1 MQNLEDKQ
9 RVLWYFP
16 KWPVTANLDNII
28 SLFTC
33 WKYLSCSCQGCVW
46 SFSNSLQPLSQSEA
60 ECEVLLWN
68 MSFHSIESRP
78 NFYYHIKIFAL
89 RLALEKNSEMVHLS
103 IMLGSSWVHDSWVI
117 WLYFLQTCNCVSF
130 CPVPEATATKSVT
143 NEGQTVAT
151 VHPHPAPTEP
161 MIQPSHCVAGYSDG
175 TIRIFDLGK
184 VEMIMKMQ
192 PHNASI
198 TAISF
203 SADGKNS
210 GNLKRHLMK

>member
-1 MQNLEDKQ
+1 MLLAMDAIGHFQIHFILYLKG
-9 RVLWYFP
+9 RLSAKTWLWRWVFI
-16 KWPVTANLDNII
+16 L
-28 SLFTC
+28 
-33 WKYLSCSCQGCVW
+33 
-46 SFSNSLQPLSQSEA
+46 
-60 ECEVLLWN
+60 
-68 MSFHSIESRP
+68 IESRT
-78 NFYYHIKIFAL
+78 NFRCHIKIFAL
-89 RLALEKNSEMVHLS
+89 RLALKNNSEMVHLS
-103 IMLGSSWVHDSWVI
+103 IMLRYSWVHDSWEI

-161 MIQPSHCVAGYSDG
+161 MIQPSHCVAGYSVG

-210 GNLKRHLMK
+210 GNLKRQLMKITFSRCNGRCRANNQVITKANHSIT